1 MSYTNLPNDISTNVN
16 DFYDSLK
23 QLEDNILPLCQLKD
37 ADLSD
42 LSSLEKARAYSLLS
56 YIINS
61 LYYSIIF
68 YLVYLNTN
76 GESGDN
82 SPILKDIER
91 VSTYLNRIK
100 QLANPKSIYLYY

>member
-1 MSYTNLPNDISTNVN
+1 MSYTNLPNDISTNLN

-23 QLEDNILPLCQLKD
+23 QLEDNILSLSQLKD

-68 YLVYLNTN
+68 LIFSLFKY
-76 GESGDN
+76 
-82 SPILKDIER
+82 KR
-91 VSTYLNRIK
+91 
-100 QLANPKSIYLYY
+100 

>member
-68 YLVYLNTN
+68 LFSLFKY
-76 GESGDN
+76 
-82 SPILKDIER
+82 KR
-91 VSTYLNRIK
+91 WK
-100 QLANPKSIYLYY
+100 WW

>member
-23 QLEDNILPLCQLKD
+23 QLEDNILSLSQLKD

-68 YLVYLNTN
+68 LIFSLFKY
-76 GESGDN
+76 
-82 SPILKDIER
+82 
-91 VSTYLNRIK
+91 
-100 QLANPKSIYLYY
+100 